1 MERDQRTAVFLVLV
15 ASQAL
20 SLLGSRMSALAVA
33 LWLFATGG
41 LVTPLALTALA
52 AVLPRLLL
60 AGPAGLLADRADR
73 RRILLAAESA
83 QAFASLLLLAD
94 LLAGSF
100 ATWHLYL
107 IATLQAAGG
116 AVQEPALQASFTGL
130 LPPEERTRANALQQL
145 AGPLAGVLAPACA
158 GVALATFGVA
168 GAVALDLLT
177 FLVAAAALAVIRL
190 PPLAGPATERRSAL
204 AGARA
209 GLRYLGGRRDL
220 LALLGLLG
228 LANAVFLGAYLLYP
242 PYLLLR
248 TGSQALAGALLALI
262 PLGALVGGALVGLA
276 GRRVGSRA
284 ILPALGLGGGALV
297 AVGVSRAPLPLGAAL
312 LALAIS
318 PAFVH
323 APLATLIQSTVP
335 ERLQGRVFAAQ
346 GALAQSLTPLVYLG
360 VGPLVDR
367 WLPGWAAL
375 APRFGDRPGDGIGL
389 VFAVGGALVAGLS
402 LGAMA
407 RRGRTGGVPPP
418 PRHRSG
424 AASAGVL
431 R

>member
-1 MERDQRTAVFLVLV
+1 MERDQRRVAFRALV

-33 LWLFATGG
+33 LWLFAEGG
-41 LVTPLALTALA
+41 LATPLALAALA
-52 AVLPRLLL
+52 AALPRLLL
-60 AGPAGLLADRADR
+60 AAPAGLLADRADR
-73 RRILLAAESA
+73 RRILIAAESA
-83 QAFASLLLLAD
+83 QAFASLALLAD
-94 LLAGSF
+94 LLAGTF
-100 ATWHLYL
+100 AAWHLYL
-107 IATLQAAGG
+107 IVALQAAGG

-130 LPPEERTRANALQQL
+130 LPPEERTRANALHQL

-158 GVALATFGVA
+158 GVALATVGVA

-177 FLVAAAALAVIRL
+177 FLAAVVALALIRL
-190 PPLAGPATERRSAL
+190 PPLAGPAPERRSAW
-204 AGARA
+204 ADTRA

-220 LALLGLLG
+220 LGLLGLLG
-228 LANAVFLGAYLLYP
+228 LANTVFLGAYLLYP

-262 PLGALVGGALVGLA
+262 PLGALGGGALVGLA
-276 GRRVGSRA
+276 GRRIDGQA
-284 ILPALGLGGGALV
+284 ILPALGLGGCALV

-312 LALAIS
+312 LALAVS

-346 GALAQSLTPLVYLG
+346 AALAQSLTPLVYLG

-375 APRFGDRPGDGIGL
+375 APFAADRPGDGIGL
-389 VFAVGGALVAGLS
+389 LLAAGGALVAAFS
-402 LGAMA
+402 LAVLPRPAGGGRIHHRGAED
-407 RRGRTGGVPPP
+407 GEP
-418 PRHRSG
+418 PRS
-424 AASAGVL
+424 L